1 MDLQE
6 NPQENSSSPFDSQT
20 FLTSQKYKSAIATLA
35 FLVLFLLFLAVALFK
50 ATFPKSNMPN
60 LIINKQDIATRGT
73 IYSQDGYSLA
83 SSQKLFKLG
92 FDTRFLNPE
101 KKEFFIDFLSI
112 YSNIPK
118 TSLRNSLNTNGYTTL
133 AYNLTPNTAANLKDL
148 NKKFLTYGVFQ
159 NFKDKNNKIWQ
170 KQGLDIEVSGVS
182 RHYPYK
188 DSLEPIV
195 GYVQKKEEDKL
206 TITTGKKGIEKA
218 QNNSLDAQQNGEKI
232 GKRDVSFNFIQ
243 NRSYIEKKR
252 LDGFEVYLSIPLKL
266 QKEIEVL
273 LDKTKA
279 KLKAKEILVG
289 IINPKSGEILSL
301 ATSNRFDPNTI
312 KTSDYESLNP
322 SVAEK
327 VFEPGSTI
335 KPIVYSL
342 LLDKNLI
349 NPKAR
354 IDLNKGFYQL
364 GKYTIKDDFI
374 PSQKTIIEDI
384 LIKSSNVGM
393 IKISK
398 NLTPEDF
405 YNGLLNYGFSQKTGI
420 DLSLESQGKIPPL
433 NAFKRE
439 VLKGSI
445 SYGYGLNATFLQL
458 LRAYGAFSNEGKLV
472 TPYLVQRKTAPNG
485 DIYIPTQKPI
495 IQAISKKSAQ
505 KMRETLLKVVRY
517 GTGKGAQSEGLWVGG
532 KTGTARI
539 AKGGGYSEESYN
551 SSFFGFVEDE
561 RRVFTIGVVVLGSH
575 GKEEYYASKVAA
587 PIFKNITEILT
598 YYRYLTPSMSIQN
611 ALEKRHL
618 K

>member
-1 MDLQE
+1 MHSQE
-6 NPQENSSSPFDSQT
+6 NQDSQNPFDYQT
-20 FLTSQKYKSAIATLA
+20 FLSTQKNKSAFAALV
-35 FLVLFLLFLAVALFK
+35 FLFLFLLFLIVALIQ
-50 ATFPKSNMPN
+50 ATFPRPNMPT
-60 LIINKQDIATRGT
+60 LTIRKQDIAIRGT

-92 FDTRFLNPE
+92 FDTRFLDPD
-101 KKEFFIDFLSI
+101 KKDFFIDFLSI

-118 TSLRNSLNTNGYTTL
+118 KSLKDALNTKGYTTL

-148 NKKFLTYGVFQ
+148 NKKFLAYGVFQ

-188 DSLEPIV
+188 SSLEPIV

-206 TITTGKKGIEKA
+206 TLTTGKKGIEKV
-218 QNNSLDAQQNGEKI
+218 QNNSLNAQQNGIKI

-243 NRSYIEKKR
+243 NRSYVEKKR

-266 QKEIEVL
+266 QREIETL

-279 KLKAKEILVG
+279 KHKAQEILVG

-322 SVAEK
+322 SVVEK

-349 NPKAR
+349 KPKMR
-354 IDLNKGFYQL
+354 IDLNNGFYQL

-384 LIKSSNVGM
+384 LIRSSNVGM

-398 NLTPEDF
+398 NLSAEDF
-405 YNGLLNYGFSQKTGI
+405 YNGLLNYGFAQKTGI

-439 VLKGSI
+439 VLKGSV

-485 DIYIPTQKPI
+485 DIYIPTQKPT
-495 IQAISKKSAQ
+495 IQAISDKTAQ
-505 KMRETLLKVVRY
+505 KMKETLLKVVRY
-517 GTGKGAQSEGLWVGG
+517 GTGKGAQFDGLYIGG
-532 KTGTARI
+532 KTGTARV

-551 SSFFGFVEDE
+551 SSFFGFAEDE
-561 RRVFTIGVVVLGSH
+561 RHVFTIGVVILGSH
-575 GKEEYYASKVAA
+575 GKEEYYASKIAT
-587 PIFKNITEILT
+587 PIFKDITEILVR
-598 YYRYLTPSMSIQN
+598 YHYLTPSIAIQN
-611 ALEKRHL
+611 TLEKRY
-618 K
+618 KK